1 MNQNLVE
8 EVENDESES
17 DEIDPSLPQDKF
29 HAQDFEKFWIN
40 YKSKIRNTNTPLF
53 NVLDTVIW
61 RIDNQMNVHLLFDSG
76 TMEIEF
82 DRVKED
88 FVRSARKSLNNYALR
103 VISDVSKDVTTVSH
117 IKSRRNIYDELV
129 EKYPIVD
136 KFTRSLGLDIENEP
150 D

>member
-1 MNQNLVE
+1 
-8 EVENDESES
+8 
-17 DEIDPSLPQDKF
+17 
-29 HAQDFEKFWIN
+29 
-40 YKSKIRNTNTPLF
+40 
-53 NVLDTVIW
+53 
-61 RIDNQMNVHLLFDSG
+61 MNVHLLFDSG